1 MRVQWVLHLRLLLRN
16 ITFGKNGLNY
26 FTHCHM
32 SQVSSDFQLIFH
44 AWCFHQPEKDPKLG
58 ETFSCPYYL
67 VDDAVF
73 MLFPD
78 IRCFSV
84 TACDA
89 WHAHQ

>member
-1 MRVQWVLHLRLLLRN
+1 M
-16 ITFGKNGLNY
+16 G
-26 FTHCHM
+26 FTPKIAAKEHNFWKKWIELFYTLSCHKCL
-32 SQVSSDFQLIFH
+32 LIFSLYFMH
-44 AWCFHQPEKDPKLG
+44 GVFTNQKKDPKLG

-73 MLFPD
+73 MLYPD